1 MHNCK
6 TVYCLRIYR
15 RKKIITL
22 EKLSPEKKIV
32 TQQGPNGTT
41 KEAPGPGKG
50 YDQQWIFKWKWQK
63 VWLIEKCSDYNYVF
77 YCSMF
82 RKELFFFV
90 FCFFL
95 SVCYKLWFSE
105 NSWFQFKWKEVPIRY
120 CTEWWVRSLL
130 SYSLNIPRSGFFTPV
145 NSYKVRFIAFAKQL

>member
-1 MHNCK
+1 MVNNGLTFIQRPGNQVHNCK

-50 YDQQWIFKWKWQK
+50 YDQQ
-63 VWLIEKCSDYNYVF
+63 
-77 YCSMF
+77 
-82 RKELFFFV
+82 
-90 FCFFL
+90 
-95 SVCYKLWFSE
+95 
-105 NSWFQFKWKEVPIRY
+105 
-120 CTEWWVRSLL
+120 
-130 SYSLNIPRSGFFTPV
+130 
-145 NSYKVRFIAFAKQL
+145 